1 MAKWRQTTS
10 KPPLGARIDWSN
22 PITKGLVGCWLF
34 NEFGGYPYEIA
45 DGLQN
50 DVWEK
55 SDPNCSWEKGGF
67 RVPSSGLFDPGWFYP
82 DLGEM
87 SWVTSFVKHSGN
99 GVAPIVGHRNSSVP
113 GHTVF
118 WKLRDGLLEW
128 YYDSQYGIGAPNF
141 DAGILWKVGATR
153 DKTTRLSF
161 YRDGDLYS
169 SRATTPDLPSYALY
183 FCGGGPGG
191 VEVWQEATFY
201 YFYFWSRCLSQDE
214 IKLLHYE
221 PYSFFEVPS
230 LYIPVSWQAQSSQ
243 QTGKHR
249 VLFSSKWK
257 QTTQKPPLGAKIDWS
272 NPITKDLVG
281 CWLFNE
287 CGGGKVFDLAKG
299 RNAELVNGTKFSN
312 DALFFDNTDDYV
324 RLPSQEYISPS
335 KKWTAIV
342 GINPFSINTNSSW
355 GDWIWHPR
363 GHYDYSLIVGRN
375 SSTLKFLSY
384 NSGNE
389 EVLDAGVSPSI
400 GRYNTL
406 VIKHT
411 NNNYYI
417 GLNGSFVANKSLQA
431 PAVTTDYNV
440 LGGQPTVTS
449 LSRWFDGLMYYAF
462 FFSRPLTDDEIKHLH
477 YEPYSFFEVPSMR
490 TVVAFSGGG
499 SAIAYPDTAQI
510 SITAN
515 DPTASAGSVATPDTA
530 IVTVTAYNPTATA
543 GSTATPEPA
552 VIDVVAYNPTAMA
565 GGAVTPEP
573 AVVNITAYNPI
584 ASVGAEV
591 SVDVAIISVVAYDPY
606 ATGGLT
612 FDPTFYVYDKD
623 GNGIENVFVELY
635 AQPSN
640 TLVTSGYTD
649 ATGKV
654 SFTGVSAGTYLM
666 RFSKAGY
673 MRYEVT
679 AYIEDGD
686 DFKYRLYRSNY
697 LYIGPFGAHVNLGPD
712 DPTNIILG

>member
-1 MAKWRQTTS
+1 MGR
-10 KPPLGARIDWSN
+10 
-22 PITKGLVGCWLF
+22 WL
-34 NEFGGYPYEIA
+34 A
-45 DGLQN
+45 
-50 DVWEK
+50 V
-55 SDPNCSWEKGGF
+55 
-67 RVPSSGLFDPGWFYP
+67 
-82 DLGEM
+82 
-87 SWVTSFVKHSGN
+87 
-99 GVAPIVGHRNSSVP
+99 
-113 GHTVF
+113 
-118 WKLRDGLLEW
+118 
-128 YYDSQYGIGAPNF
+128 
-141 DAGILWKVGATR
+141 
-153 DKTTRLSF
+153 
-161 YRDGDLYS
+161 
-169 SRATTPDLPSYALY
+169 
-183 FCGGGPGG
+183 
-191 VEVWQEATFY
+191 
-201 YFYFWSRCLSQDE
+201 
-214 IKLLHYE
+214 
-221 PYSFFEVPS
+221 
-230 LYIPVSWQAQSSQ
+230 
-243 QTGKHR
+243 
-249 VLFSSKWK
+249 
-257 QTTQKPPLGAKIDWS
+257 TQKPPLGARIDWS

-287 CGGGKVFDLAKG
+287 YSGNKVFDLTDYKNNGVFVSAVRWAGDGVYFDGHSHIDCGSPNFSKDPPFTVILYGDNLGNGDSRSILGYTQYSGFSGWVAKYSQYAYG
-299 RNAELVNGTKFSN
+299 HHLGLTELNPNADNYSSL
-312 DALFFDNTDDYV
+312 LFDNQKFIAISFTADYIKYANEEGMETVTTSVSYGSADTLWIGAYV
-324 RLPSQEYISPS
+324 RYNGEV
-335 KKWTAIV
+335 KDAAV
-342 GINPFSINTNSSW
+342 GIF
-355 GDWIWHPR
+355 
-363 GHYDYSLIVGRN
+363 
-375 SSTLKFLSY
+375 
-384 NSGNE
+384 
-389 EVLDAGVSPSI
+389 
-400 GRYNTL
+400 
-406 VIKHT
+406 
-411 NNNYYI
+411 
-417 GLNGSFVANKSLQA
+417 KSLYLFNRA
-431 PAVTTDYNV
+431 
-440 LGGQPTVTS
+440 
-449 LSRWFDGLMYYAF
+449 
-462 FFSRPLTDDEIKHLH
+462 LTDDEIKLLH